1 VYSEVTWDETQDI
14 IHWYS
19 YFNIPVAM
27 DFTNNFP
34 SNEIEISN
42 AQDDYI
48 GAVGMWNLYGGSTL
62 FDLQEGLPYNS
73 VQILFL
79 TDKDYFPNG
88 LYGFTEWCLEED
100 DEKDYIIPYS
110 SSGDACGVPGTTIYL
125 NASPDNNFEW
135 RIDDYQP
142 NDFYV
147 SLQYIITHELGHV
160 LGLAHCTDESA
171 IMHSSIRWGN
181 PYVTALITQQ
191 DLYGLDK
198 LKGVTGIEDYIN
210 VWVDNPTIPFNVNQQ
225 YFERIHCNF
234 VDNYPPG
241 DYITQWNNWKVE
253 ALSSC
258 GYIQV
263 HEYSAGGYLNIPSLP
278 NEYLWTRDAS
288 GNVMAKLSTSAID
301 NTGILHENST
311 QILIGNVPN
320 TFITS
325 GTLSSDAYWC
335 GDITLTGTV
344 TVPVGK
350 VLTIYP
356 GANIQ
361 FPANASLIV
370 YGLLNANGALGRRI
384 TFNSQ
389 STSWNSIEL
398 NGSGAANSTIQ
409 YANIQ
414 NGTRIEAINTSNI
427 TIHNCN
433 IFNTYDG
440 IRLSGS
446 TASIINNH
454 ITTSSIGH
462 GIIIEDASTAT
473 CEQNVITKTSTPRR
487 GVGIIFRGGSNGTAR
502 QNDISGWEWG
512 VGAIYGS
519 SPGFSNPIDGRNNRI
534 RNCDIGIDVYADS
547 WPIISYPG
555 TMQGYNSIFNNST
568 YNVYFASGG
577 TLYAYMNFWNGVPSL
592 LYSGSGTII
601 TVGYLSTDPW
611 AGFAKAL
618 SGNEEFTE
626 TGSASI
632 AKTNPSEY
640 ADSLYYGIELRM
652 QDKYIEAK
660 DFFISFIKKYPD
672 NQAAYVELYNCYNE
686 ETAGDII
693 NFFTSLPEKASKE
706 HKLLLSYLYLKS
718 GNIESAKDI
727 NNSVIKDMPGT
738 KAEAAAR
745 INNIYISL
753 YRENDIDNAVNIFNQ
768 LNKKSI
774 LSSSV
779 ELSLV
784 QQAIESYAEQK
795 GIKLTNLINPEIQ
808 SSETA
813 VSDKFE
819 LLGNY
824 PNPFNP
830 TTTIS
835 YSLPYISS
843 GELIIYD
850 IMGREIRIFAINS
863 QAAGRQNIVWDGRNT
878 SGESVASGIYLY
890 RLKLK
895 SLETNDS
902 FEKTAKLIMLK

>member
-1 VYSEVTWDETQDI
+1 
-14 IHWYS
+14 
-19 YFNIPVAM
+19 M
-27 DFTNNFP
+27 
-34 SNEIEISN
+34 
-42 AQDDYI
+42 
-48 GAVGMWNLYGGSTL
+48 
-62 FDLQEGLPYNS
+62 
-73 VQILFL
+73 
-79 TDKDYFPNG
+79 
-88 LYGFTEWCLEED
+88 
-100 DEKDYIIPYS
+100 
-110 SSGDACGVPGTTIYL
+110 
-125 NASPDNNFEW
+125 
-135 RIDDYQP
+135 
-142 NDFYV
+142 
-147 SLQYIITHELGHV
+147 
-160 LGLAHCTDESA
+160 
-171 IMHSSIRWGN
+171 
-181 PYVTALITQQ
+181 
-191 DLYGLDK
+191 
-198 LKGVTGIEDYIN
+198 
-210 VWVDNPTIPFNVNQQ
+210 
-225 YFERIHCNF
+225 
-234 VDNYPPG
+234 
-241 DYITQWNNWKVE
+241 
-253 ALSSC
+253 
-258 GYIQV
+258 
-263 HEYSAGGYLNIPSLP
+263 
-278 NEYLWTRDAS
+278 
-288 GNVMAKLSTSAID
+288 
-301 NTGILHENST
+301 
-311 QILIGNVPN
+311 
-320 TFITS
+320 
-325 GTLSSDAYWC
+325 
-335 GDITLTGTV
+335 
-344 TVPVGK
+344 
-350 VLTIYP
+350 
-356 GANIQ
+356 
-361 FPANASLIV
+361 
-370 YGLLNANGALGRRI
+370 
-384 TFNSQ
+384 
-389 STSWNSIEL
+389 
-398 NGSGAANSTIQ
+398 
-409 YANIQ
+409 
-414 NGTRIEAINTSNI
+414 
-427 TIHNCN
+427 
-433 IFNTYDG
+433 
-440 IRLSGS
+440 
-446 TASIINNH
+446 
-454 ITTSSIGH
+454 
-462 GIIIEDASTAT
+462 
-473 CEQNVITKTSTPRR
+473 
-487 GVGIIFRGGSNGTAR
+487 
-502 QNDISGWEWG
+502 
-512 VGAIYGS
+512 
-519 SPGFSNPIDGRNNRI
+519 
-534 RNCDIGIDVYADS
+534 
-547 WPIISYPG
+547 
-555 TMQGYNSIFNNST
+555 
-568 YNVYFASGG
+568 
-577 TLYAYMNFWNGVPSL
+577 
-592 LYSGSGTII
+592 LYSGSGTIE
-601 TVGYLSTDPW
+601 TAAYLSTDPW

-660 DFFISFIKKYPD
+660 DFFISFIKKYPG

-718 GNIESAKDI
+718 GNIESAKNI